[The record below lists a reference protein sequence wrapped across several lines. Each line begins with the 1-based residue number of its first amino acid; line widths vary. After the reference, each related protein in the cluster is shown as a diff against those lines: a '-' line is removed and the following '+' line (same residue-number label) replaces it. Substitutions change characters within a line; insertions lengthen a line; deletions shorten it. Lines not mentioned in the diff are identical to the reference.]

1 MKNQL
6 CFTLKVRSGARTEPY
21 IICDPLCVNDDEI
34 LINGKKV
41 SASTISKSVISFI
54 VGRYVSPIKENV
66 EASTQSITQVKSS
79 ADATAEQISAI
90 ADEIEHGFTGPV
102 MAPELIRNGINRLRQ
117 LQKLLLT

>member
-21 IICDPLCVNDDEI
+21 IVCDPLCVNDDEI

-54 VGRYVSPIKENV
+54 VGRYVSPIKENAEAV
-66 EASTQSITQVKSS
+66 EQPLTQVKSS
-79 ADATAEQISAI
+79 TDATAKQNAAI
-90 ADEIEHGFTGPV
+90 IQTAEGFVKLGCPYNKLYK
-102 MAPELIRNGINRLRQ
+102 LIINDLRQ
-117 LQKLLLT
+117 LLLT